1 MSIQKSL
8 EEILSIDLAV
18 DNIEVIR
25 LNLVTNNKLDNRND
39 KYTQIREEVR
49 SLSKKV
55 DNLIN
60 NINFENIIQTPPF

>member
-1 MSIQKSL
+1 MSIQKTL

-18 DNIEVIR
+18 DNIEIIR
-25 LNLVTNNKLDNRND
+25 LNLVTNDKLDNRND

-49 SLSKKV
+49 DLSKKV

-60 NINFENIIQTPPF
+60 NINFDNIIQTPPF

>member
-1 MSIQKSL
+1 MSIQKTL

-18 DNIEVIR
+18 DNIEIIR
-25 LNLVTNNKLDNRND
+25 LNLGTNDKLDNSND
-39 KYTQIREEVR
+39 KYRQIHEEVR
-49 SLSKKV
+49 DLSKKI